1 MAATPLGAVLD
12 LHRSKGSRAERAF
25 RPRPAALSLA
35 TSSLV
40 ARLAR
45 RRRPKGT
52 FVFNEETEPESTL
65 PNRNGTVTHT
75 NGDVDAETAADVI
88 QHPNVCGVGD
98 YVFENITAHTF
109 RIIS

>member
-1 MAATPLGAVLD
+1 
-12 LHRSKGSRAERAF
+12 
-25 RPRPAALSLA
+25 
-35 TSSLV
+35 
-40 ARLAR
+40 
-45 RRRPKGT
+45 
-52 FVFNEETEPESTL
+52 L

-98 YVFENITAHTF
+98 CLFEGLTAQTF